1 MHRIEPAPT
10 MPASSSA
17 TASPF
22 FQRHRLATVVTASSA
37 LVLVVA
43 VLAVTGLHSA
53 AAADKPAASA
63 PRPALTVTTALP
75 QQGEGVVT
83 LSANGSIAAWQEAII
98 GSEASGL
105 RLNAVKANV
114 GDVVRAGQV
123 LATFSADTVKAE
135 LAQAR
140 ASVLEAEATAADAAA
155 NAKRARTLEKS
166 GALSAVQIATYATGE
181 QTAQARVEAAR
192 AAFQAQKVR
201 LGFAEVRAPDS
212 GVISSRSATVGAVV
226 GAGTELFRMVRKG
239 RLEWRAEV
247 TSSEIGRIHAGM
259 PVRVTAAGGSTLQGT
274 VRTVAP
280 TVDPQTRNGIVYV
293 DLPAQPG
300 YGMPAVS
307 SSAARGAHAS
317 GRTAEPPQGGR
328 ASPSGGGDHTTVG
341 SRGALFL
348 PGMFAHGEFVLGKSN
363 ALTVPQQAVVV
374 RDAFSYVFVVGT
386 DGHVAQRK
394 VQTGR
399 HLGDRV
405 EITSGLDAATPVVVQ
420 GAGFLNDRDLVRVV
434 QAAAPA
440 TQAGAPGT
448 SASNQPV
455 AHSDQARPATK

>member
-1 MHRIEPAPT
+1 MPRTEPAST
-10 MPASSSA
+10 MPESSPD
-17 TASPF
+17 TASTF
-22 FQRHRLATVVTASSA
+22 LRRHRRTTVVATSSV

-43 VLAVTGLHSA
+43 AVFTTTGVHSA

-75 QQGEGVVT
+75 QQAEGAVT

-135 LAQAR
+135 LAQTR

-155 NAKRARTLEKS
+155 NNKRARTLEKS
-166 GALSAVQIATYATGE
+166 GALSAVQIATYATSE
-181 QTAQARVEAAR
+181 QTAKARVEAAR

-212 GVISSRSATVGAVV
+212 GVISSRSATVGAVI

-259 PVRVTAAGGSTLQGT
+259 PVKVTAASGATLEGK
-274 VRTVAP
+274 VRTTAP

-300 YGMPAVS
+300 YGMPAS
-307 SSAARGAHAS
+307 KSGQGTSTERGSA
-317 GRTAEPPQGGR
+317 
-328 ASPSGGGDHTTVG
+328 
-341 SRGALFL
+341 ALFL

-374 RDAFSYVFVVGT
+374 RDAFSYVFVVGA

-405 EITSGLDAATPVVVQ
+405 EITAGLDAATPVVVQ

-434 QAAAPA
+434 QAANADAPTPPLA
-440 TQAGAPGT
+440 AQN
-448 SASNQPV
+448 SASNKLPAQ
-455 AHSDQARPATK
+455 SQQAQPATK